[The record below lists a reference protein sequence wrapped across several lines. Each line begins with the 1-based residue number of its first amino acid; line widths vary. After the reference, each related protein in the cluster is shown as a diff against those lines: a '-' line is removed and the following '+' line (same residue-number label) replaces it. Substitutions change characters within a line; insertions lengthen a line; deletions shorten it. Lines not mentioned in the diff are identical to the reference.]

1 MLPSITSSPRTCPLV
16 QSWNMWSRDLKLS
29 LQSSIFKMHFTP
41 EVFMKT
47 ATSDWH
53 WCSKKHSVGHSP
65 PHLHVPFRN
74 YLLPLPY
81 ANPPWCSTWLLT
93 KSNQVPPLSLTPSSS
108 DHPRPAECSRPSSLL
123 CESQSQVFYKAL
135 VLHDLSF
142 LTKVIQTQYEMW
154 LFEGFLL

>member
-1 MLPSITSSPRTCPLV
+1 MLHLEKEGEMLPSITSSPRTCPLV

-53 WCSKKHSVGHSP
+53 WCCKKHSVGHSP

-74 YLLPLPY
+74 YPLPLPY
-81 ANPPWCSTWLLT
+81 ANPPWCSTRLLT

-108 DHPRPAECSRPSSLL
+108 DHGGLPNAPDPAHCSANHSPRFSTRPWFCMIYPS
-123 CESQSQVFYKAL
+123 
-135 VLHDLSF
+135 
-142 LTKVIQTQYEMW
+142 
-154 LFEGFLL
+154 